1 MTEGEENSGARSIKY
16 EIQPGTT
23 GDMNNDWVMFRYSE
37 VIYNKAE
44 ALMRKNGGKATQE
57 VVDMINSVRQRSF
70 KAEDWEKAK
79 YTTATLT
86 MDEFLAE
93 KVESLLSKESAVQ
106 TWFVSTSS

>member
-1 MTEGEENSGARSIKY
+1 
-16 EIQPGTT
+16 
-23 GDMNNDWVMFRYSE
+23 MFRYSE

-93 KVESLLSKESAVQ
+93 KGREFCFRRNPPYRLGSFQQFVTTSWWVQ
-106 TWFVSTSS
+106 DCIQRTKA

>member
-1 MTEGEENSGARSIKY
+1 
-16 EIQPGTT
+16 
-23 GDMNNDWVMFRYSE
+23 
-37 VIYNKAE
+37 
-44 ALMRKNGGKATQE
+44 MRKNGGKATQE

-106 TWFVSTSS
+106 TWFVLTSS

>member
-23 GDMNNDWVMFRYSE
+23 GDMNNDWVMLRYPE
-37 VIYNKAE
+37 VIDNKAE

-70 KAEDWEKAK
+70 KAEDEKAK
-79 YTTATLT
+79 YTTATLAVNQ
-86 MDEFLAE
+86 LWPK

>member
-1 MTEGEENSGARSIKY
+1 
-16 EIQPGTT
+16 
-23 GDMNNDWVMFRYSE
+23 MFRYSE

-93 KVESLLSKESAVQ
+93 KGRVCFRRNPPYRLGSFQQVRNHFLVGQDCIQRTKA
-106 TWFVSTSS
+106 